1 MRPYESDDGRAFT
14 SLFLGAKS
22 ELAMSMALV
31 PDILTMPMAPPAG
44 VAIAQIVSLVLMI
57 VIQIKNVRIL
67 SCEITVCR
75 GQF

>member
-31 PDILTMPMAPPAG
+31 PDILTMP
-44 VAIAQIVSLVLMI
+44 IVGIDDCHSNKKCKDI
-57 VIQIKNVRIL
+57 IL
-67 SCEITVCR
+67 
-75 GQF
+75 